1 MCVSPAIGQFKEKEE
16 EAKKETHA
24 NTLKAVCLGTDK
36 YEGLEREDWN
46 RTKRNGMEWNEVRR
60 RKVPYN
66 APAASSVE
74 LCSSWA

>member
-46 RTKRNGMEWNEVRR
+46 RTKRNGME
-60 RKVPYN
+60 
-66 APAASSVE
+66 
-74 LCSSWA
+74 